1 MEDTIFAYLLRE
13 LDARKRAI
21 EEHLAS
27 GNAKNY
33 EDYCRSV
40 GEYSALQRMYDDV
53 KDLEK
58 RFIAD

>member
-1 MEDTIFAYLLRE
+1 MEETIFAFMLRG
-13 LDARKRAI
+13 LDEQKAAI
-21 EEHLAS
+21 SHHLAT
-27 GNAKNY
+27 GGAKTY

-40 GEYSALQRMYDDV
+40 GEYTALQRMYDDV

>member
-1 MEDTIFAYLLRE
+1 MENTIFALLLR
-13 LDARKRAI
+13 AI
-21 EEHLAS
+21 NEQKEALQGHLAS
-27 GNAKNY
+27 GGAKNY

-40 GEYSALQRMYDDV
+40 GEHAALQRMESEI

>member
-1 MEDTIFAYLLRE
+1 MEDTIFTFLLRNIAEQKTALE
-13 LDARKRAI
+13 L
-21 EEHLAS
+21 HLAT
-27 GNAKNY
+27 GGAKSY

-40 GEYSALQRMYDDV
+40 GEYTALQRVHDDV

>member
-1 MEDTIFAYLLRE
+1 MEETVFTYLLRGLNE
-13 LDARKRAI
+13 QKDAIR
-21 EEHLAS
+21 EHLAN
-27 GNAKNY
+27 GGAKSY

-40 GEYSALQRMYDDV
+40 GEHTAIMRMYDDV

>member
-1 MEDTIFAYLLRE
+1 MEATIFAFMLRG
-13 LDARKRAI
+13 LDEQKEAI
-21 EEHLAS
+21 RHHLAT
-27 GNAKNY
+27 GGVKNY

-40 GEYSALQRMYDDV
+40 GEYTALQRMYDDV

>member
-1 MEDTIFAYLLRE
+1 MEDTIFTFLLRGLNE
-13 LDARKRAI
+13 RKEDI
-21 EEHLAS
+21 HLHLAT
-27 GNAKNY
+27 GGAKNF

-40 GEYSALQRMYDDV
+40 GEYTAVQRTYDDV

>member
-1 MEDTIFAYLLRE
+1 MLRG
-13 LDARKRAI
+13 LDEQKSAI
-21 EEHLAS
+21 ERHLAT
-27 GNAKNY
+27 GGAKTY

-40 GEYSALQRMYDDV
+40 GEYTALQRMYDDV

>member
-1 MEDTIFAYLLRE
+1 MEATIFAFMLRG
-13 LDARKRAI
+13 LDEQKEAI
-21 EEHLAS
+21 RHHLAT
-27 GNAKNY
+27 GGAKNY

-40 GEYSALQRMYDDV
+40 GEYTALQRMYDDV

>member
-1 MEDTIFAYLLRE
+1 MEATIFAFMLRG
-13 LDARKRAI
+13 LDEQKEAI
-21 EEHLAS
+21 RHHLAT
-27 GNAKNY
+27 GGAKTY

-40 GEYSALQRMYDDV
+40 GEYTALQRMYDDV